1 MEGGWDL
8 THSIALQLDH
18 TVSYLEIDLH
28 ISKRL
33 LVIHI
38 FYYYSVFGIYSP
50 SIWHFHWYPLHYT
63 FNGILPATLF
73 LLEHKEHRD
82 ATNREISRA
91 ANGYFQIC
99 RSQKDFVNWHF

>member
-38 FYYYSVFGIYSP
+38 FYY
-50 SIWHFHWYPLHYT
+50 
-63 FNGILPATLF
+63 
-73 LLEHKEHRD
+73 
-82 ATNREISRA
+82 
-91 ANGYFQIC
+91 
-99 RSQKDFVNWHF
+99 